1 VKKFAAAFAICL
13 TAIVL
18 LHGGMYLIGGRH
30 VGEDTYLRVGLPL
43 TFWREGPGYS
53 RFRPVALCADIV
65 FALWISYRVGR
76 WWEQRGTPDYVAGT
90 KT

>member
-1 VKKFAAAFAICL
+1 MKKFAAAFVICL

-18 LHGGMYLIGGRH
+18 LQGGTYLIGRRL

-43 TFWREGPGYS
+43 TFWREGPENSY
-53 RFRPVALCADIV
+53 FRPFELCADIV